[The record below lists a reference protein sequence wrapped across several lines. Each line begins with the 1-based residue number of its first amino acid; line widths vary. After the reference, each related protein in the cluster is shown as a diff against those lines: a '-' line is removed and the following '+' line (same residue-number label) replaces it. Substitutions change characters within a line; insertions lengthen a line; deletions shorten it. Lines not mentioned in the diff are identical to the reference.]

1 MQLSLTWFNR
11 PVWYMGNTLSCY
23 AKHLV
28 ASAHEVCRPCCR
40 MAVLTQ
46 LCIMYMCAAGNDQK
60 SGTSAA
66 PQQPTPPQ
74 AIAAPQAQVTGPSAS
89 ALSPTASSASLR
101 PPTTQVPASG
111 TVAQSQHHFS
121 NGSGMPLGAVDM
133 SRAGG
138 PAPAV
143 ADDTAT
149 EGASTGLV
157 RH

>member
-1 MQLSLTWFNR
+1 
-11 PVWYMGNTLSCY
+11 
-23 AKHLV
+23 
-28 ASAHEVCRPCCR
+28 
-40 MAVLTQ
+40 MAGLIQ
-46 LCIMYMCAAGNDQK
+46 LCIIHICGAGNDQK

-74 AIAAPQAQVTGPSAS
+74 AIAAPQAEVTGLSAS

-101 PPTTQVPASG
+101 PPTTQVPAPG
-111 TVAQSQHHFS
+111 TGAQSQQHFS
-121 NGSGMPLGAVDM
+121 TGSGMPLGAVDM

-143 ADDTAT
+143 ADDTAA
-149 EGASTGLV
+149 EGASSGLV